1 MPGCVEAPRWPAEA
15 TLSGRITEP

>member
-1 MPGCVEAPRWPAEA
+1 MPGCVEAPRYQAET